1 MEIVNL
7 LPKTQPEAPSSTA
20 TWKEDYCKDSQM
32 ITTEKTD
39 ICLEHISEIAN
50 STTTLTILSILTQ
63 N

>member
-7 LPKTQPEAPSSTA
+7 LPKTQPEALTSTA

-39 ICLEHISEIAN
+39 RLEHIYEIAN
-50 STTTLTILSILTQ
+50 STTTLTISPS
-63 N
+63 